1 MTTNFLV
8 NVGDI
13 VLESINIY
21 EIQHIT
27 QLLDDTFKTKDLG
40 KLKYFL
46 GLEVA
51 WNKFGIYI
59 S

>member
-13 VLESINIY
+13 VLENINIY

-27 QLLDDTFKTKDLG
+27 QLLDDTFKIKDLG

-46 GLEVA
+46 GLDVA